1 MSLSASLAGIDT
13 INLISLMAVVFIGL
27 PHGAMDGALAAHF
40 GWMEKPAKV
49 VGFLLTY
56 VLLAAIVVGIWLVAP
71 VISFIVFLGISMLH
85 FGRGDISQSSRAN
98 ALMESMARGGL
109 VIGGISL
116 FHKAEVE
123 LIFQALVG
131 DETGMVWLFLESIVV
146 VTLLSIG
153 LTALTKTGND
163 RGYFLAEISG
173 LSVLFYLTPP
183 LFGFAFYFCLVH
195 TSRHVSNMQ
204 SILKDTISKF
214 NIKGSTLALSLL
226 TWAVGLVI
234 LAQQSNNVGLEDAL
248 LQVIFIGLA
257 ALTVPHMILVDGIVE
272 RQEGTKIA

>member
-1 MSLSASLAGIDT
+1 
-13 INLISLMAVVFIGL
+13 
-27 PHGAMDGALAAHF
+27 
-40 GWMEKPAKV
+40 
-49 VGFLLTY
+49 
-56 VLLAAIVVGIWLVAP
+56 
-71 VISFIVFLGISMLH
+71 MLH

-214 NIKGSTLALSLL
+214 NIKGKYPSSITAYMGSRIGDSCSAIQQCWTRGCFAASHIHWTCCANSTSYD
-226 TWAVGLVI
+226 
-234 LAQQSNNVGLEDAL
+234 SS
-248 LQVIFIGLA
+248 
-257 ALTVPHMILVDGIVE
+257 
-272 RQEGTKIA
+272 